1 MTKLL
6 FQPWQARRRCR
17 LALLS
22 WHLPAAERPH
32 PPPPARPQVAAEP
45 ALWAALGEAKL
56 RVLCLDEGPL
66 EATATYTASTHAAA
80 AGPLTLAGAAL
91 RAPGARGGDAD
102 AGAAAAAPP
111 TGCPVAVE
119 LRVVNSRDAL
129 ARLDRPA
136 AAAGAAAVLWADV
149 ASGAAERRPALLQR
163 LVLAA
168 HCDLKAHRYTYW
180 AGAPALLPP
189 TPFTLLEP
197 LAPADARLGG
207 AAAAVAA
214 CAAFAAANEPFWL
227 LVPGAKGAAAARPL
241 ADWAALEEEERART
255 YLAFLDPSNDPAAPG
270 WPLRNALLL
279 AAARWR
285 ARSLRVLCLRARR
298 GRLDA
303 NASLALRVAL
313 PDVPP
318 GGPPPRVAGGWAPAP
333 VAADLGAA
341 MDPLR
346 LAADAVALN
355 LELMRWRAAPTLDV
369 GALAAARCLC
379 LGAGT
384 LGCAVARALLGWGVR
399 RLTLVDAAR
408 VSFSNPVR
416 QSLFT
421 FEDCLGGGRPK
432 AAAAAA
438 ALRAIAPGVEAEG
451 VELAIPM
458 PGHPPADAAEATAAT
473 AAAARLD
480 ALVLGHDAVFLL
492 LDSREARWLPAVAA
506 AARGKLVVTAA
517 LGFDDFVVVRHGA
530 PPLRGGADTPW
541 PAEELAE
548 LEELEEGGDAE
559 KAEEELGDL
568 AAAPGQAE
576 RLGCYFCNDVHA
588 PGDSLTGRALDQ
600 QCTVARPGLSGVAGA
615 LAAELAVATLA
626 HPAGVAAPAPGA
638 GPAPAE
644 ADALP
649 LGEPPHM
656 VRGQLAGFSQAC
668 LVGRAFPQC
677 PACSPAAA
685 RAYLRGGARFVARAV
700 SEPRYLERLTGL
712 SSLHAAAEAAEAA
725 AAGARA
731 VAASGS
737 DAEDWEEL

>member
-1 MTKLL
+1 VGCWLGGGGGGGGGR
-6 FQPWQARRRCR
+6 A
-17 LALLS
+17 
-22 WHLPAAERPH
+22 
-32 PPPPARPQVAAEP
+32 PPPPPPPPPRRRAPSPATARPQVATQP
-45 ALWAALGEAKL
+45 AFCAALGETKL
-56 RVLCLDEGPL
+56 RVLRLDEGPL
-66 EATATYTASTHAAA
+66 EATATYTASTHATAA
-80 AGPLTLAGAAL
+80 APLTLTGAAL
-91 RAPGARGGDAD
+91 RVPPSGDAD
-102 AGAAAAAPP
+102 AGAAVLPP
-111 TGCPVAVE
+111 PAGCPVDVE

-136 AAAGAAAVLWADV
+136 AASGAAAALWADIT
-149 ASGAAERRPALLQR
+149 SGASERRPALLQR

-197 LAPADARLGG
+197 PAPADARLGG
-207 AAAAVAA
+207 AAAAAAVAA

-227 LVPGAKGAAAARPL
+227 LVPGAEGAAARPL
-241 ADWAALEEEERART
+241 ADWVALEEEERARA

-303 NASLALRVAL
+303 NASLVLRVAL

-318 GGPPPRVAGGWAPAP
+318 GGPTPRAAGGWAPAP
-333 VAADLGAA
+333 AAADLGAA